1 MDDPDLLEDVPPRF
15 ARSRVELE
23 KYLRTHSD
31 YPKCLL
37 ARFSLSR
44 SLFFFF
50 FFFFFFLFFLFF
62 FSPSFSF
69 SLSLSPLL
77 SLFSFSLI
85 PHLFP
90 LAFLNLLFAFLL
102 THSFL
107 LHGSRF
113 LAHFPPRRLSLRS
126 TPLLSFCDCSA
137 RVHESTGSLPLTAS
151 ALVRPHTVA
160 DTPTPRRSPRRSSS
174 SRRTTRRAASG
185 RVSSWTAATR
195 RSEWRA
201 RPPK

>member
-50 FFFFFFLFFLFF
+50 FFFFSPSFFSLF
-62 FSPSFSF
+62 FSPS
-69 SLSLSPLL
+69 SLSLSHPLL

-90 LAFLNLLFAFLL
+90 LAFLNLLFALL
-102 THSFL
+102 LAHSFL

-126 TPLLSFCDCSA
+126 TPLLSFGDCSA
-137 RVHESTGSLPLTAS
+137 RVHESTGSLPLTAF

-174 SRRTTRRAASG
+174 SRRTTRRAASD